1 MFIKFNILTKLD
13 LIKKIASSTGLERGE
28 DSVVIENLMFEIK
41 DSISNKNSVYL
52 RGFGTFL
59 AKKKAKKMGRN
70 ITKNTAILIPE
81 HFAPSFKPSKSFINK
96 VKKK

>member
-28 DSVVIENLMFEIK
+28 VSVVIENLMFEIK

>member
-1 MFIKFNILTKLD
+1 MTKLD
-13 LIKKIASSTGLERGE
+13 LIKKIANTTGLERGE
-28 DSVVIENLMFEIK
+28 VSIVLENLMFEIK
-41 DSISNKNSVYL
+41 DSVTNRKSVFL

-81 HFAPSFKPSKSFINK
+81 HFSPSFKPSKSFIKK
-96 VKKK
+96 VKDK

>member
-1 MFIKFNILTKLD
+1 MTKLD
-13 LIKKIASSTGLERGE
+13 LIKKIANTTGLERGE
-28 DSVVIENLMFEIK
+28 VSIVLENLMFEIK
-41 DSISNKNSVYL
+41 DSVTNRKSVFL

-81 HFAPSFKPSKSFINK
+81 HVAPFFKPSKSFIKK
-96 VKKK
+96 VKDK

>member
-1 MFIKFNILTKLD
+1 MVME
-13 LIKKIASSTGLERGE
+13 SC
-28 DSVVIENLMFEIK
+28 MFEIK
-41 DSISNKNSVYL
+41 DSISNKKSIFL

-81 HFAPSFKPSKSFINK
+81 HFAPSFKPSKSFFNQVI
-96 VKKK
+96 KK

>member
-1 MFIKFNILTKLD
+1 MTKLD

-28 DSVVIENLMFEIK
+28 VSVVIENLMFEIK

>member
-1 MFIKFNILTKLD
+1 VTKLD
-13 LIKKIASSTGLERGE
+13 LIKKIANTTGLERGE
-28 DSVVIENLMFEIK
+28 VSIVLENLMFEIK
-41 DSISNKNSVYL
+41 DSVTNRKSVFL

-81 HFAPSFKPSKSFINK
+81 HFSPSFKPSKSFIKK
-96 VKKK
+96 VKDK